1 MRSLLFV
8 PGDSEKKLAKS
19 LGSGADVLILD
30 LEDSVVAANKPAA
43 RRISRD
49 FLAAKPGGPRL
60 FVRVNPLAS
69 GMILDDLAAT
79 VGAAPDGI
87 VLPKAAGGDDMRRLD
102 HYLSALEVREGVAP
116 GSIATLP
123 IASETAAAMFT
134 FQSYAGSSARLCG
147 IMWGC
152 EDLAADVGAAEN
164 RASDGAYLEPFR
176 LARSLCLFAAAA
188 AGVAAIDT
196 VFTDFRD
203 DSGLAR
209 EAREAERTGFTAKAA
224 IHPAQ
229 IAAINRTFTPDA
241 AAIAWA
247 RKVVAAFAADPASGV
262 IGLEGKMLDRPHLRA
277 AERVLA
283 RAASEAAQ
291 R

>member
-30 LEDSVVAANKPAA
+30 LEDSVVAVNKAAA
-43 RRISRD
+43 RRITRD
-49 FLAAKPGGPRL
+49 VLAAKPGGPKL

-69 GMILDDLAAT
+69 GMILDDLAAI
-79 VGAAPDGI
+79 VGAAPDGV

-102 HYLSALEVREGVAP
+102 DYLAALEVREGVAQ

-164 RASDGAYLEPFR
+164 RAADGAYLEPFR
-176 LARSLCLFAAAA
+176 LARSLCVFAAAA

-203 DSGLAR
+203 EAGLAR
-209 EAREAERTGFTAKAA
+209 EAREAERCGFAAKAA

-229 IAAINRTFTPDA
+229 IAAINHAFTPDEV
-241 AAIAWA
+241 AIAWA
-247 RKVVAAFAADPASGV
+247 RKVVAAFAAAPEAGV
-262 IGLEGKMLDRPHLRA
+262 IGIDGKMLDRPHLRA

-283 RAASEAAQ
+283 RAMPEAAP